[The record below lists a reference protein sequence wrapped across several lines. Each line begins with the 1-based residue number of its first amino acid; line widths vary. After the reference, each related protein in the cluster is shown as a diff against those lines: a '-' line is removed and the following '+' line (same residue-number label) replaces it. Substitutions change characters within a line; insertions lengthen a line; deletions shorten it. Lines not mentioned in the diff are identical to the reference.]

1 MKYFLKHITQMGLL
15 TTILLSVGAL
25 CLWIPSFVILPWQQ
39 VLPTC
44 LLSLVNVVMLMY
56 VCYHGNLTRML
67 DLLTGFS
74 YLLAS
79 ASLRG
84 WHTDW
89 RAQLIVFCLL
99 LVLLVFQMV
108 DRHRF
113 RSAAEQTFMM
123 TLLLG
128 IASYWL
134 PTLVLLLI
142 PIVLALMYRN
152 TFDGQGLL
160 AILLG
165 LATCVIYIGVA
176 YLFSWIEL
184 PWLNFFDPQIN
195 LRWVE
200 VLALVVSFVVVV
212 ICYTGEALW
221 RGIVFVCYVAVC
233 VMMYLLSWVLF

>member
-1 MKYFLKHITQMGLL
+1 
-15 TTILLSVGAL
+15 
-25 CLWIPSFVILPWQQ
+25 
-39 VLPTC
+39 
-44 LLSLVNVVMLMY
+44 
-56 VCYHGNLTRML
+56 
-67 DLLTGFS
+67 
-74 YLLAS
+74 
-79 ASLRG
+79 
-84 WHTDW
+84 
-89 RAQLIVFCLL
+89 
-99 LVLLVFQMV
+99 
-108 DRHRF
+108 
-113 RSAAEQTFMM
+113 MM

-152 TFDGQGLL
+152 TFDGQSLL

-200 VLALVVSFVVVV
+200 VLALVISFVVVV